1 VFDEAEIHTKMSTLT
16 DLLPERTDDPDA
28 RLRVVDVDDE
38 EADAV
43 FDALSSET
51 RRGVYR
57 YVFDSPATASELA
70 DRLDTS
76 LQNVTHH
83 VAELE
88 RAELI
93 EPIGHRYSET
103 GNEMTVYGPASDPLV
118 LVGRED
124 LRPHITGSLSRLAGG
139 IGILAAA
146 SLLFQWGI
154 HRLASPPSAAGSTIE
169 PASHGGTA
177 ETTSW
182 LTWFVFEAGEPGL
195 VFFFACLAVA
205 GFAAVL
211 TRPKNG

>member
-1 VFDEAEIHTKMSTLT
+1 MSTLT

-28 RLRVVDVDDE
+28 KLRVLDVGDE
-38 EADAV
+38 EADTV

-57 YVFDSPATASELA
+57 HVFDAPATASELA

-83 VAELE
+83 VSELE
-88 RAELI
+88 CAGLI

-118 LVGRED
+118 FVGREE
-124 LRPHITGSLSRLAGG
+124 LRPRITDSLSRLVGG
-139 IGILAAA
+139 LGLLAAA

-154 HRLASPPSAAGSTIE
+154 YRIASPPAPVGSTIE
-169 PASHGGTA
+169 PASHGGAT

-182 LTWFVFEAGEPGL
+182 LTWLVFEAGEPGL
-195 VFFFACLAVA
+195 VFFLACLTIA
-205 GFAAVL
+205 GCAAIL
-211 TRPKNG
+211 IRS